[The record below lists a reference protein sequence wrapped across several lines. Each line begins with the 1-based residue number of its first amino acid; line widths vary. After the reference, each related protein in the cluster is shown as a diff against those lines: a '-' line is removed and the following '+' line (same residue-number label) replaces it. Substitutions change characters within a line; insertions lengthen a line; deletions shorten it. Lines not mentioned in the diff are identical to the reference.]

1 MKGLNSHLFYGT
13 SQVMKSQLHVRDTDS
28 NYKLLCKSV
37 CVEKAF
43 SSVKSWFIQWIHNG
57 ITGTT
62 NQ

>member
-1 MKGLNSHLFYGT
+1 M
-13 SQVMKSQLHVRDTDS
+13 SQVMKSQLTDG
-28 NYKLLCKSV
+28 NYTLLCESV

-43 SSVKSWFIQWIHNG
+43 SSVKSRFIQWMHNG

>member
-1 MKGLNSHLFYGT
+1 MKGLNSHLFYGM
-13 SQVMKSQLHVRDTDS
+13 SQVMKSQLTDG
-28 NYKLLCKSV
+28 NYTLLCESV

-43 SSVKSWFIQWIHNG
+43 SSVKSRFIQWMHNG